1 MASSHVRP
9 SSSNEIHDIDIVT
22 AQTLTTPSSFDPP
35 RVHRRRNLKEL
46 FPPFLPRKVVS
57 EMIATFL
64 LVFVTCGAGAL
75 NKNNPAVVSQL
86 GASVAGGLIVT
97 VMIYAVGHIS
107 GAHMNPAV
115 TLAFA
120 VARHFPWI
128 QVPFYML
135 AQIAGSTIASYILR
149 ELLDPLKDLG
159 TTTPSHTA
167 AKALVA
173 EIVVTF
179 NMMFVTAAVATDTKA
194 VGELAGLA
202 VGSAVCIT
210 SIFAGPISGGS
221 MNPARTL
228 GPALA
233 SNKFDSL
240 WVYFVGPP
248 LGTVAGALA
257 YSVIRLDKHSSS
269 SQKGSQKSPSLKMRR
284 VQSQDMES
292 PTNDAFET
300 GV

>member
-9 SSSNEIHDIDIVT
+9 NISNEIHDIDIVT
-22 AQTLTTPSSFDPP
+22 AQTLTTSSSLDHP
-35 RVHRRRNLKEL
+35 RVHRRRNFMEL
-46 FPPFLPRKVVS
+46 FPPFLPRKS
-57 EMIATFL
+57 
-64 LVFVTCGAGAL
+64 
-75 NKNNPAVVSQL
+75 
-86 GASVAGGLIVT
+86 LIR
-97 VMIYAVGHIS
+97 
-107 GAHMNPAV
+107 
-115 TLAFA
+115 AFFA
-120 VARHFPWI
+120 YNLHL
-128 QVPFYML
+128 QVPFYWL
-135 AQIAGSTIASYILR
+135 AQIAGSTVASYILR
-149 ELLDPLKDLG
+149 ELLDPINDIG

-167 AKALVA
+167 VKALVT

-194 VGELAGLA
+194 VSPSISLA
-202 VGSAVCIT
+202 VSSFLCVT
-210 SIFAGPISGGS
+210 RLVELSRPISGGS

-257 YSVIRLDKHSSS
+257 YSFIRLDGHSSS

-284 VQSQDMES
+284 MQSQDMESS

-300 GV
+300 GSLV

>member
-9 SSSNEIHDIDIVT
+9 NISNEIHDIDIVT
-22 AQTLTTPSSFDPP
+22 AQTLTTSSSLDHP
-35 RVHRRRNLKEL
+35 RVHRRRNFMEL
-46 FPPFLPRKVVS
+46 FPPFLPRKV
-57 EMIATFL
+57 
-64 LVFVTCGAGAL
+64 
-75 NKNNPAVVSQL
+75 
-86 GASVAGGLIVT
+86 
-97 VMIYAVGHIS
+97 
-107 GAHMNPAV
+107 
-115 TLAFA
+115 
-120 VARHFPWI
+120 
-128 QVPFYML
+128 PFYWL
-135 AQIAGSTIASYILR
+135 AQIAGSTVASYILR
-149 ELLDPLKDLG
+149 ELLDPINDLG

-167 AKALVA
+167 VKALVT

-194 VGELAGLA
+194 VSPSISLA
-202 VGSAVCIT
+202 VSSFFCFKTRLVEL
-210 SIFAGPISGGS
+210 SRPISGGS

-257 YSVIRLDKHSSS
+257 YSFIRLDGHSSS

-284 VQSQDMES
+284 MQSQDMESS

-300 GV
+300 GSLV